1 MSSQQA
7 ERQEPVIQDDQ
18 VQEPDIQ
25 EGEIRYDDEKQTFKF
40 MKNNFIISVIKKNK
54 MWYYTLYNEDNIY
67 TGEKNLKNLYGLSNC
82 H

>member
-1 MSSQQA
+1 MSSQQQA
-7 ERQEPVIQDDQ
+7 EH
-18 VQEPDIQ
+18 QEPDMQ
-25 EGEIRYDDEKQTFKF
+25 EGEIRYDDKTQTFKF

-67 TGEKNLKNLYGLSNC
+67 TGERNLKNIHGLSNC